1 MLVKRALGGLALPYV
16 VKYRQMVCD
25 KYKLSEMTNG
35 QGNFD
40 TFMSDFAFTG
50 SSDDGNEG
58 NHDSGDDERVIMG
71 MRIYHNF

>member
-40 TFMSDFAFTG
+40 TFMSDFAFTAK
-50 SSDDGNEG
+50 SL
-58 NHDSGDDERVIMG
+58 I
-71 MRIYHNF
+71 